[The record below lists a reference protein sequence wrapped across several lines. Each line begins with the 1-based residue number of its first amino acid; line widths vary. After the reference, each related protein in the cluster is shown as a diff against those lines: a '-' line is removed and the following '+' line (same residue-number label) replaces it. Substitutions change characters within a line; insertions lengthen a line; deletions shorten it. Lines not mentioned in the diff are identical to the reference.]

1 MNWGKSLILV
11 MALFIT
17 FIMVMVVKMISTSP
31 DLVSDDYYQK
41 SIDHEQVIVAIKTMN
56 RLNAKTEIEVT
67 DDFLI
72 FNLPVEV
79 KTSDVTIE
87 LIRPNDQKLDRTFV
101 VTDTKV
107 YMVPISKLQKGKYAV
122 EMSFKVDSVFCMQ
135 KENIEI

>member
-11 MALFIT
+11 MAIFIT
-17 FIMVMVVKMISTSP
+17 FIMVMVVKMISTNP

-41 SIDHEQVIVAIKTMN
+41 EIDYEQEIVAVKNMQK
-56 RLNAKTEIEVT
+56 LNAKTTIELT

-72 FNLPVEV
+72 FNLPVDV

-101 VTDTKV
+101 VTDTKT
-107 YMVPISKLQKGKYAV
+107 YMIPISKLQKGKYSV
-122 EMSFKVDSVFCMQ
+122 VMSFKVDSVFCMQ
-135 KENIEI
+135 KEAIDV